1 MPATPLADAWRVNCH
16 HTVYLL
22 NNLTQEQLELRRN
35 ARSKTVLS
43 QFRHLAVI
51 RKSWLD
57 VTAPATGKSIT
68 IPDTDDVAVIRTL
81 LLETGDALA
90 QVIEA
95 AETTG
100 KLKGYK
106 TGPAMFLAYA
116 CAHEAH
122 HRGQI
127 LLYLKNGDLPFDKLK
142 SYKLWEWK

>member
-1 MPATPLADAWRVNCH
+1 MSATPLADAWRVNCR
-16 HTVYLL
+16 HTIFLL
-22 NNLTQEQLELRRN
+22 DNLTQEQLGLRRN

-51 RKSWLD
+51 RKTWLE
-57 VTAPATGKSIT
+57 VTEPATGKSVT
-68 IPDTDDVAVIRTL
+68 VPETDDSALIKSL
-81 LLETGDALA
+81 LNETGEALA

-95 AETTG
+95 AEATG